1 VDSTDLDLLEI
12 SLGKL
17 NKLTALR
24 VTKAKP
30 GMHADGGGLY
40 LRVGAS
46 GAAGAKSWIFRYSV
60 DGKERYLGL
69 GSAASVKLAQA
80 RKLATDARALRAEGK
95 DPIAHRRVE
104 RREAALAKS
113 KTITFAQA
121 AKHYIAAHEHVWR
134 NAKHRQQWSNTVKT
148 YANPIIGALPVQDIN
163 LNLIVQ
169 VLQPIWA
176 TKPETAARL
185 RGRIE
190 RILGWA
196 KVNGYRAGEN
206 PARWKDNL
214 DHALAPRDGIR
225 KARAL
230 RLAGK
235 TTTHQPALPYSQI
248 PAFMTA
254 LRQQPGVAAR
264 ALEFAILTAARSG
277 EVRAM
282 SWTGELDTAGKIWIV
297 PPARMKGEREHRVPL
312 THPALSLIER
322 MRDQQHGDYVFP
334 SANGE
339 TLSDMALI
347 EVIRRMNE
355 QRDKAGLPHWIDPK
369 EGNRNVVP
377 HGFRSSFRDWVSE
390 VTSFSDV
397 VAEAALAHAKGDKV
411 EGAYQ
416 RGTMFEK
423 RRKLMDAWARF
434 CASSPTEQNNVV
446 AMR

>member
-1 VDSTDLDLLEI
+1 M
-12 SLGKL
+12 GKL

-46 GAAGAKSWIFRYSV
+46 GAKGAKSWIFRYSV

-80 RKLATDARALRAEGK
+80 RKLAANARALRAEGK
-95 DPIAHRRVE
+95 DPIEHRRVE
-104 RREAALAKS
+104 QREATLAKA

-121 AKHYIAAHEHVWR
+121 AKRYIAAHEHVWR
-134 NAKHRQQWSNTVKT
+134 NAKHRQQWSNTINT
-148 YANPIIGALPVQDIN
+148 YADSIIGALPVQDID
-163 LNLIVQ
+163 LGLIVQ
-169 VLQPIWA
+169 VLQPIWT
-176 TKPETAARL
+176 TKPETAGRL

-214 DHALAPRDGIR
+214 DHALAARDGIR

-235 TTTHQPALPYSQI
+235 TTIHQPALPYAQI

-254 LRQQPGVAAR
+254 LRQQPGIAAR

-277 EVRAM
+277 EVRALP
-282 SWTGELDTAGKIWIV
+282 STGELDINGKVWIL
-297 PPARMKGEREHRVPL
+297 PPSRMKGEREHRVPL
-312 THPALSLIER
+312 TAAAVALIGR
-322 MRDQQHGDYVFP
+322 MRDQQLGDYVFP

-339 TLSDMALI
+339 PLSDMALT

-355 QRDKAGLPHWIDPK
+355 LRDKAGLPRWIDPK
-369 EGNRNVVP
+369 EGNRDVVP

-390 VTSFSDV
+390 VTSFPDV

-416 RGTMFEK
+416 RGTIFEK